1 MRLCETASVQKRLCV
16 KNNTKDTMQTSVLY
30 L

>member
-1 MRLCETASVQKRLCV
+1 MRLCVTASVQKRLGV
-16 KNNTKDTMQTSVLY
+16 KNNTKDRMQTGVLY

>member
-1 MRLCETASVQKRLCV
+1 MRLCETASVQKRLRV
-16 KNNTKDTMQTSVLY
+16 KNNTKDRMQTSVLY

>member
-1 MRLCETASVQKRLCV
+1 MRLCVTASVQKRLRV
-16 KNNTKDTMQTSVLY
+16 KNSTKDRMQTSVLY

>member
-1 MRLCETASVQKRLCV
+1 MRLCVTASVQKRLRV
-16 KNNTKDTMQTSVLY
+16 NNSTKDRMQTSVLY